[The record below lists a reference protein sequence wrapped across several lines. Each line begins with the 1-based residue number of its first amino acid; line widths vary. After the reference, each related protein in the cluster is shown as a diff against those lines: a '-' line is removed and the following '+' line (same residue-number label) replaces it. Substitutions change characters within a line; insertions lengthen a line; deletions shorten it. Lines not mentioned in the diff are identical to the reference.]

1 MNSVTK
7 DSQLT
12 QQEIQASDPLFVSLD
27 SLLNSHIL
35 PPQLLSLET
44 RSKLAPLLRE
54 RIQEPNLMIAEG
66 EWLDLPETNNK
77 NPQ

>member
-1 MNSVTK
+1 MAQ
-7 DSQLT
+7 DIQLT
-12 QQEIQASDPLFVSLD
+12 QQEIQAPDPLPVSLD
-27 SLLNSHIL
+27 TLLNVHIL
-35 PPQLLSLET
+35 PVQLLSLET

-66 EWLDLPETNNK
+66 EQLDLPETNNK

>member
-1 MNSVTK
+1 MTK